1 MSVNKNELKGSSM
14 TVNKYALEESD
25 MSVNTNVSEGNY

>member
-14 TVNKYALEESD
+14 TVNKYALVESD

>member
-14 TVNKYALEESD
+14 AVNKYALEESD